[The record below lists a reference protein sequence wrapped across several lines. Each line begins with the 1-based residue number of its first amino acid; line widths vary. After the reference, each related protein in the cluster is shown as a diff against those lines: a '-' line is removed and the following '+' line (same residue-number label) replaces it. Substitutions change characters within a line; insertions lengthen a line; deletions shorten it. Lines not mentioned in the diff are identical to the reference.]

1 MADQTIQLK
10 DKAGNKL
17 FPLSAADPYEIGDIR
32 SLNGATAARLA
43 ELLGTPAELTSA
55 INAGRPIVCRLTGW
69 TLWAV
74 GALQASP
81 YVMLTFVRS
90 GMSYTDAAWYVIRYS
105 ARYSG
110 TAWTGCTQ
118 QLVALSP
125 NMAASLVE
133 AEETL

>member
-1 MADQTIQLK
+1 MADKDIQLK
-10 DKAGNKL
+10 DNAGNKL
-17 FPLSAADPYEIGDIR
+17 FPLSTSRPYEIGDIR
-32 SLNGATAARLA
+32 RLNGATSSTLA
-43 ELLGTPAELTSA
+43 TLLGTPAEITAA

-105 ARYSG
+105 VSYSG
-110 TAWTGCTQ
+110 SSWTGCTQ
-118 QLVALSP
+118 QLVALTP
-125 NMAASLVE
+125 NMEASLEE
-133 AEETL
+133 AGEPI